1 MSYMPAARAGPTTRR
16 TKEMEQYFTVFADTG
31 GEYNRFWIGVS
42 TERMKDGKGTGKYS
56 NANIQARLSKEAE
69 EVFLDCASKTK
80 NKKIL
85 MARLKVGEFYLMA
98 ATPKDR
104 ELDDYVY
111 VYIKDAEE
119 VKEKEKPK
127 KKSRRDED
135 EEEDE

>member
-1 MSYMPAARAGPTTRR
+1 M
-16 TKEMEQYFTVFADTG
+16 KQYFTVFGDTG

-42 TERMKDGKGTGKYS
+42 TERMKDGKGTGKYA
-56 NANIQARLSKEAE
+56 NANIQARLSKDAE

-85 MARLKVGEFYLMA
+85 MARMEVSEFYLMA

-111 VYIKDAEE
+111 VYIKDAKAVEE
-119 VKEKEKPK
+119 EKPTK
-127 KKSRRDED
+127 KKSRRDDDSED
-135 EEEDE
+135 D

>member
-1 MSYMPAARAGPTTRR
+1 
-16 TKEMEQYFTVFADTG
+16 MEQYFTVFADTG

-42 TERMKDGKGTGKYS
+42 TERMKDGKGTGRYS

-111 VYIKDAEE
+111 VYIKDAKAVEE
-119 VKEKEKPK
+119 EKPAK
-127 KKSRRDED
+127 KKSRRDE
-135 EEEDE
+135 EEDEDE

>member
-1 MSYMPAARAGPTTRR
+1 MSYVPGARPGPNKED
-16 TKEMEQYFTVFADTG
+16 KEMEQYFTVFADTG

-119 VKEKEKPK
+119 VKEKDAKK
-127 KKSRRDED
+127 SKKSRRDE
-135 EEEDE
+135 EDEDE